1 MNLEA
6 EILSKIM
13 KADLYGMIWFAA
25 RPLITLAVWFAADRL
40 LWRLH
45 KKSKFIENMFTKVT
59 HDERQSLMI
68 QQRVSTFRGLFLH
81 SVRFLNLIF
90 FLFILLGCF
99 NIDPKPLL
107 TGIGVVGLGLSLAAQ
122 NILRDFLTG
131 LFVIIEDQYNVGD
144 WVTINSASGTVESF
158 TMRVTRLR
166 ATDGR
171 LITIP
176 NGGISQVANSTKK
189 FSVAVVEVG
198 VSYNTDVRYAMEV
211 LGECCAAA
219 RDTFGGDMIEAPTAQ
234 GILSFGDSDVRLRA
248 LIKTLPG
255 RQWAIERELRV
266 IIKEKFEKVGIEIP
280 FPQLDV
286 HRKER

>member
-1 MNLEA
+1 
-6 EILSKIM
+6 
-13 KADLYGMIWFAA
+13 MIK
-25 RPLITLAVWFAADRL
+25 
-40 LWRLH
+40 H
-45 KKSKFIENMFTKVT
+45 
-59 HDERQSLMI
+59 
-68 QQRVSTFRGLFLH
+68 RVSTFRGLFLH
-81 SVRFLNLIF
+81 CVRLLNLVF

-144 WVTINSASGTVESF
+144 WVTINSFSGTVESF

-176 NGGISQVANSTKK
+176 NGSISQVANSTQK
-189 FSVAVVEVG
+189 FSMAVVEVG
-198 VSYNTDVRYAMEV
+198 VSYGTDARKAMSV

-219 RDTFGGDMIEAPTAQ
+219 RETFGDDMIEAPTVQ
-234 GILSFGDSDVRLRA
+234 GILSFEDSDVRLRA
-248 LIKTLPG
+248 LVKTLPG
-255 RQWAIERELRV
+255 RQWAIERALRV
-266 IIKEKFEKVGIEIP
+266 IIKEKFEEAGIEMP

-286 HRKER
+286 HKK